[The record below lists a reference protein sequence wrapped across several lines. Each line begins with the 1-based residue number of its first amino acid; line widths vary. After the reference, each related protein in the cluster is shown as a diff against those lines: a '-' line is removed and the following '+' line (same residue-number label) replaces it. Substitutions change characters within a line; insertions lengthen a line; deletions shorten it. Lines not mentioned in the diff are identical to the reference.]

1 MAQRRNVSRDT
12 TDGDDPTLDQYAEAR
27 RRYDVRQQERRLRTT
42 ERRDTAANIEA
53 QRYLRLQ
60 TYPQAFQ
67 QRSREQK
74 TLAQDEDEHPIRT
87 HPVVRAHPESG
98 RRSIFVNPQF
108 KIGIKCMKEE
118 ESRAL
123 LTMLFD
129 QAKVPEYQFRHP

>member
-1 MAQRRNVSRDT
+1 MA
-12 TDGDDPTLDQYAEAR
+12 AAR
-27 RRYDVRQQERRLRTT
+27 ACKKRLR
-42 ERRDTAANIEA
+42 EI
-53 QRYLRLQ
+53 
-60 TYPQAFQ
+60 
-67 QRSREQK
+67 
-74 TLAQDEDEHPIRT
+74 EDEHPIRT
-87 HPVVRAHPESG
+87 HPVVRVHPESG